1 MVPMVA
7 VVTMPVPVVRW
18 APGIAVVPIRSV
30 VSVRVIAIA
39 IRIAVVVA
47 IPVARIAE
55 SDSYAPD
62 SD

>member
-1 MVPMVA
+1 MVA

-47 IPVARIAE
+47 IPIGWITK
-55 SDSYAPD
+55 SDSYAPN
-62 SD
+62 SY

>member
-1 MVPMVA
+1 MA
-7 VVTMPVPVVRW
+7 VMAVNSMPIVGASVITIVS
-18 APGIAVVPIRSV
+18 IRSV

-39 IRIAVVVA
+39 IRIVVIA
-47 IPVARIAE
+47 IPVGWIPK

>member
-47 IPVARIAE
+47 IPVGWIPK